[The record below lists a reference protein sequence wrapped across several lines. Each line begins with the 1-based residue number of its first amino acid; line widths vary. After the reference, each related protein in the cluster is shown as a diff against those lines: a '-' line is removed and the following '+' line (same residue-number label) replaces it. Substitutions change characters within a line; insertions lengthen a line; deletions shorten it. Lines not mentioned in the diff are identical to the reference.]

1 VGQPLS
7 YLYLGNRQHRCA
19 NTSDSSAKEGL
30 LTAQACPLSEASLS
44 RQQVFGTFCAKALA
58 DCILCCWSLW
68 ILQLTAVLCCHVE
81 MQTEYIEFMCF
92 AHSTAAKS
100 RLCFSPV
107 LPVHCCRRHQSAIS
121 STVAPHSSDAER
133 CSLFLSFSFLFSS
146 LLFSSLL
153 FSSLLFSSL
162 LFSSLLFFSLFT
174 AVSLHAE
181 RCVDWPGM
189 PHSTGQLIQRPACST
204 VAMCRL
210 EPLGHYLR
218 PKL

>member
-1 VGQPLS
+1 MGQPLS

-133 CSLFLSFSFLFSS
+133 CSLFFLSVPFLSFPFLSFPFLSFPFLFFSFLFF
-146 LLFSSLL
+146 LLFSG
-153 FSSLLFSSL
+153 
-162 LFSSLLFFSLFT
+162 
-174 AVSLHAE
+174 E
-181 RCVDWPGM
+181 
-189 PHSTGQLIQRPACST
+189 PARRKVCWLARYAS
-204 VAMCRL
+204 
-210 EPLGHYLR
+210 
-218 PKL
+218 